1 MRPGSFDRVA
11 LNPLLDRIA
20 PTLNGKIDRKV
31 VPSPDQS
38 LVHAEKKYTGRRK
51 FSCVKSLD
59 SSSVR
64 AEE

>member
-1 MRPGSFDRVA
+1 MTPND
-11 LNPLLDRIA
+11 
-20 PTLNGKIDRKV
+20 KIDRKA
-31 VPSPDQS
+31 VPSLNQS
-38 LVHAEKKYTGRRK
+38 LAHAEQKYTGRRK